1 MATGTEPMESIESA
15 GRTIRETLSYPL
27 IELGDTSITLWLLL
41 YITFGI
47 FLLFFL
53 TARLKNLLVKHI
65 LVKYT
70 SELGVRQAIGGIV
83 RYVLLFLGLLIIL
96 QTAGVDL
103 STLTVLAGALG
114 IGIGFGL
121 QHITNNFVSGIIILF
136 ERPIKV
142 GDRIEVGNTHGR
154 VTNISARATTII
166 TNDNVSIIVPNSE
179 FMQSRV
185 INWSHSDYKVR
196 FRIPVSVAYGSN
208 IDKVTE
214 LLLEAGRE
222 DSHVLKDPPP
232 TIRLKEFGDN
242 GIHFELLVWT
252 TSYMHRRGK
261 FFSDLNIGI
270 IKKFNQHGIQIPFPQ
285 RDVYIKQGDI
295 GVKREADGRN
305 VEKTKT

>member
-1 MATGTEPMESIESA
+1 MENIESA

-27 IELGDTSITLWLLL
+27 IELGGTSITLWLLL